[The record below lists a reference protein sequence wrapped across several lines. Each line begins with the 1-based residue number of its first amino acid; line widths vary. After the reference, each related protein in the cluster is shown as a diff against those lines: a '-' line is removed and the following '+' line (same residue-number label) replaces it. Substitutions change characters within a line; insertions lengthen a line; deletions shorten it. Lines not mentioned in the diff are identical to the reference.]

1 MDKRRTKAQSDIIK
15 ANQVNLEKISKRV
28 NIETLQSVEDKVL
41 EDSIAIV
48 SDCLNFA
55 DMGFDDSGHETVPPE
70 WNDLPLREKEK
81 RIRLAKATWLPS
93 NEVPYGIKLAYDAM
107 LGIIKARAAKES
119 GTRVLNIE
127 NATFPAPSPLVQDL
141 EILDV
146 EE

>member
-1 MDKRRTKAQSDIIK
+1 MDKKKTMIQQNLILSQQSQIQK
-15 ANQVNLEKISKRV
+15 VSKDTNV
-28 NIETLQSVEDKVL
+28 QTLQAVEDQVL
-41 EDSIAIV
+41 ADSISIV
-48 SDCLNFA
+48 QNCLNFA
-55 DMGFDDSGHETVPPE
+55 EMGFDDSGHETVPPE
-70 WNDLPLREKEK
+70 WDDLPLREKEK

-107 LGIIKARAAKES
+107 IGIIKARAAKES

-146 EE
+146 DE

>member
-1 MDKRRTKAQSDIIK
+1 MDKKKTMIQQSLLQAQ
-15 ANQVNLEKISKRV
+15 QVQIQKVSKDV
-28 NIETLQSVEDKVL
+28 NIQTLQSVEDQVL
-41 EDSIAIV
+41 ADSISIV
-48 SDCLNFA
+48 QSCLNFA
-55 DMGFDDSGHETVPPE
+55 DMGFDSEGHEEIPEE

-107 LGIIKARAAKES
+107 IGIIKARAAKES

-141 EILDV
+141 EVIDV
-146 EE
+146 ED